1 MTTDVRIDTPLSL
14 DPGYAADYVTIV
26 RVPRVIEMFSVSERE
41 LDQIGHASTGYAFH
55 LVFFGIT
62 FGASMAFLISLLT
75 AQLGNRTFA
84 LVWALFVLVLAT
96 LYFGVQSIRSYS
108 DSRKGVRVI
117 KTESQKIQTTSL
129 PTG

>member
-1 MTTDVRIDTPLSL
+1 MTMDVRIDSPLGL
-14 DPGYAADYVTIV
+14 EPGSATEYVTIV
-26 RVPRVIEMFSVSERE
+26 PIPRVIEMFSVSERE

-75 AQLGNRTFA
+75 AQLGNRIFA

-108 DSRKGVRVI
+108 DSRKGVRTI
-117 KTESQKIQTTSL
+117 KTESQKVQATSL
-129 PTG
+129 PTA